1 MLCVPKLTVGGKGMK
16 WLQEDMEMFVKA
28 REYLDTVV
36 IPLYPISFG
45 DDVKQTANMTEF
57 INLLT
62 TQLERQFKGRLI
74 LLPGFT
80 YFKRQDSNKV
90 VTDLQQWENTLK
102 SEEFKHIFYVT
113 SDSDWKLKESELTGS
128 LIWLPALPLELLD
141 EKNKNA
147 MIEDQVKQL
156 LNLFVKRWHDE
167 L

>member
-1 MLCVPKLTVGGKGMK
+1 MK
-16 WLQEDMEMFVKA
+16 WIQEDMEMFVKA

>member
-1 MLCVPKLTVGGKGMK
+1 MVGVKRMK
-16 WLQEDMEMFVKA
+16 WIQEDMEMFMNA
-28 REYLDTVV
+28 REYVDTVV

-62 TQLERQFKGRLI
+62 NQLEKQFKGRLV

-80 YFKRQDSNKV
+80 YFKKQESKKV
-90 VTDLQQWENTLK
+90 VTDLLEWENILNL
-102 SEEFKHIFYVT
+102 EQFKHIFYVT
-113 SDSDWKLKESELTGS
+113 SDSDWKQDEQKLGGS
-128 LIWLPALPLELLD
+128 LIWLPALPLNLMD
-141 EKNKNA
+141 EKNKNTI
-147 MIEDQVKQL
+147 IEDQVKQL